1 MNQLKRWSLAPILH
15 NFFNLGIFQAASIAL
30 QLLVIPIITRKYGI
44 ATFGQVALAASFANF
59 ISNFSN
65 YGTSQTAIKDVA
77 ANTNDKNFLSRLF
90 YKILIFRFLAS
101 GIFFPVIGLMIFL
114 HPDLSIW
121 VWIGAIPLLLSEII
135 NPLYFLIGKEKIQ
148 WISWGNIAVKIIVLV
163 LILFIP
169 LQSQPAAWVNALLGL
184 PVVLYYTFICFYIH
198 HKESLHLMIPSKK
211 SLIHLAKENF
221 YIMFNG
227 TAVSLQQSVFLFTV
241 ANFVTANTLGMYALI
256 DKLLGVFRQLISSI
270 SSAVYP
276 QAARLFF
283 QSPNQWFE
291 FKKTLQKMYA
301 LLFGM
306 MAVVLFFGAKWMV
319 IIITKKDDPATEIF
333 VQMFCLAPLM
343 MALNAN
349 NVLTLLLEKR
359 HRTLFIISMIIL
371 TITFLISF
379 LFVHFPNHQ
388 SLGWYPLIIE
398 GICLLIYLIFT
409 NKKSLHAP

>member
-77 ANTNDKNFLSRLF
+77 ANTDDKVFLSKLF

-319 IIITKKDDPATEIF
+319 IIITKKDDPTTEIF

>member
-77 ANTNDKNFLSRLF
+77 ANTDDKVFLSKLF